1 MRFIFIY
8 FIFTTLGAVSQNTET
23 ISWDLNFSIE
33 NISADSSDLKM
44 YSLSFF
50 PLSMAKNA
58 YFLKEDKIV
67 VISWID
73 SLNHIRTVM
82 LKGENHSHVFTTLD
96 GVIYYEK
103 AYFSDLGFD
112 KYDKSLINES
122 FPPFKF
128 IEHKQLGPFNCVVNE
143 IILPE
148 QNFKASIT
156 STNDIQVANS
166 LIRQIPISEL
176 QNLGFLLDFEMD
188 LGFLKIKMNCT
199 NFKTF
204 PVDTSIFSISTE
216 GINEIDS
223 QGEIKLMKLMF
234 GSDYSSEMEEDK

>member
-8 FIFTTLGAVSQNTET
+8 FIFITFGAVSQNTET
-23 ISWDLNFSIE
+23 ISWDLNFAIE
-33 NISADSSDLKM
+33 NVSADSDELKI

-50 PLSMAKNA
+50 PISSSKNT
-58 YFLKEDKIV
+58 YYLKDNNWV
-67 VISWID
+67 HISLFD
-73 SLNHIRTVM
+73 SVNHIRTVM

-128 IEHKQLGPFNCVVNE
+128 IENKQLGPFNCVVNE

-148 QNFKASIT
+148 QNFKATIT

-166 LIRQIPISEL
+166 LIRQIPISAF

-188 LGFLKIKMNCT
+188 LGFLKIKMNST
-199 NFKTF
+199 NFKTV
-204 PVDTSIFSISTE
+204 PVNTSIFSISTE

-223 QGEIKLMKLMF
+223 QGEIKLLKLMF
-234 GSDYSSEMEEDK
+234 GTDYSSELEEDK

>member
-8 FIFTTLGAVSQNTET
+8 FIFTTFGAVSQNTES
-23 ISWDLNFSIE
+23 ISWDLNFVIE
-33 NISADSSDLKM
+33 NVSADSDELKI

-50 PLSMAKNA
+50 PISSSKNT
-58 YFLKEDKIV
+58 YYLKDNKLV
-67 VISWID
+67 HISLFD
-73 SLNHIRTVM
+73 SVNHIRTVM

-103 AYFSDLGFD
+103 AYFSNLGFD

-122 FPPFKF
+122 FPSFKF

-148 QNFKASIT
+148 QNFQATIT

-166 LIRQIPISEL
+166 LIRQIPISKL
-176 QNLGFLLDFEMD
+176 QNLGFLLDFKMD

-199 NFKTF
+199 NFQTF
-204 PVDTSIFSISTE
+204 PVNTSIFSISTK

-234 GSDYSSEMEEDK
+234 GSDYLNELEEVK